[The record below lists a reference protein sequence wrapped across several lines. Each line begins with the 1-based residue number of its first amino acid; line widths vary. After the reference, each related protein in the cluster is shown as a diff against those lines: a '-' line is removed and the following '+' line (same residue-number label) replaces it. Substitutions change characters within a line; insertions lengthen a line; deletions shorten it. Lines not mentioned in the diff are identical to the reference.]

1 MGMEVLGQDQR
12 DPWAGGEDTKTH
24 PRHLYSPGRVQRV
37 GLREIENSLTVA
49 IFLPQLP
56 LLLPLLPH
64 LLPPTPLSLSC
75 CPLSSPLSLP
85 CLNCCISFLGLP
97 CICLITNWTS

>member
-12 DPWAGGEDTKTH
+12 DPWAVGEETRTH
-24 PRHLYSPGRVQRV
+24 PRRLYSPGRVQRV
-37 GLREIENSLTVA
+37 GLREIEISLTVA

-64 LLPPTPLSLSC
+64 LLPPLPLSPSRTVLLSPPLYL
-75 CPLSSPLSLP
+75 CPV
-85 CLNCCISFLGLP
+85 
-97 CICLITNWTS
+97 LIAVFHS

>member
-64 LLPPTPLSLSC
+64 LLPPHPSVPLL
-75 CPLSSPLSLP
+75 LSSLLPSISALS
-85 CLNCCISFLGLP
+85 
-97 CICLITNWTS
+97 